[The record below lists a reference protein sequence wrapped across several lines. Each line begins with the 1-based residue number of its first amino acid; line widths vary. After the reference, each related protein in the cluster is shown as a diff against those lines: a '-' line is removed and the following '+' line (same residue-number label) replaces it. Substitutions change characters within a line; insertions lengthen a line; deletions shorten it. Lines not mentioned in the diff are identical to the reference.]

1 MKNIFYLIALLFSLS
16 VSSQHYMITFVN
28 VPAENEEEFINIETE
43 YWANSKKANIDA
55 GNQLAWGLVRKVG
68 GNPNNSWTHAFINV
82 FESAEKMTSPGVGPS
97 DNLSSSLITN
107 GTLSSYQADFHWV
120 VKSSIP
126 QSGERLDGQVTVW
139 NFARPK
145 NIIGFINE
153 NNNLENSFFDNND
166 TGKISWGG
174 GLKLNPRSNDLST
187 VMTWDGYPNIAEA
200 LNSLDIDLDF
210 TPPRGSKM
218 DEYDPD
224 GWTAQVIVQDIM
236 WLN

>member
-82 FESAEKMTSPGVGPS
+82 YESAEKMTSPGVGPS

-153 NNNLENSFFDNND
+153 NNNFFTIPPSENYAN
-166 TGKISWGG
+166 
-174 GLKLNPRSNDLST
+174 
-187 VMTWDGYPNIAEA
+187 
-200 LNSLDIDLDF
+200 
-210 TPPRGSKM
+210 
-218 DEYDPD
+218 
-224 GWTAQVIVQDIM
+224 QVSQ
-236 WLN
+236 

>member
-1 MKNIFYLIALLFSLS
+1 MKNIFYLIALFFSLS

-153 NNNLENSFFDNND
+153 NNNLWKPFFENND
-166 TGKISWGG
+166 TGRISWGV

-210 TPPRGSKM
+210 IPPRGSKM

>member
-1 MKNIFYLIALLFSLS
+1 MKNIFYLIALFFSLS

-55 GNQLAWGLVRKVG
+55 GNQLAWGFVRKVG

-153 NNNLENSFFDNND
+153 NNNLWKPFFENND
-166 TGKISWGG
+166 TGRISWGV

>member
-1 MKNIFYLIALLFSLS
+1 MKNIFYLIALFFSLS

-82 FESAEKMTSPGVGPS
+82 FESAEKMTSPGVGSS

-153 NNNLENSFFDNND
+153 NNNLWKPFFENND
-166 TGKISWGG
+166 TGRISWGV
-174 GLKLNPRSNDLST
+174 GLKLNPRSNELST

>member
-1 MKNIFYLIALLFSLS
+1 MKKAIFILSFLFS
-16 VSSQHYMITFVN
+16 VSLNAQYYMITFVN
-28 VPAENEEEFINIETE
+28 VPAENQEEFVNIETE
-43 YWANSKKANIDA
+43 FWAEGKQANIDA

-82 FESAEKMTSPGVGPS
+82 YDSAEKMTSPGIGPS
-97 DNLSSSLITN
+97 GNLSSSLVTN

-139 NFARPK
+139 NFANPE
-145 NIIGFINE
+145 NLSGFINE
-153 NNNLENSFFDNND
+153 NNNLWKPFFESND
-166 TGKISWGG
+166 TGRISWGV
-174 GLKLNPRSNDLST
+174 GLKLNPRSNNLST
-187 VMTWDGYPNIAEA
+187 VMTWDGYSSLAEA
-200 LNSLDIDLDF
+200 LNSLDVDPSF
-210 TPPRGSKM
+210 NPPRGSKM

>member
-43 YWANSKKANIDA
+43 YRANSKKANIDA

-97 DNLSSSLITN
+97 GNLSSSLITN
-107 GTLSSYQADFHWV
+107 GTLSSYQANFHWV

-153 NNNLENSFFDNND
+153 NNNLWKPFFENND
-166 TGKISWGG
+166 TGRISWGV

-200 LNSLDIDLDF
+200 LNSLDIDLNF

>member
-1 MKNIFYLIALLFSLS
+1 MKNIFYLIALFFSLS

-107 GTLSSYQADFHWV
+107 GTLSSYQANFHWV

-153 NNNLENSFFDNND
+153 NNNLWKPFFENND
-166 TGKISWGG
+166 TGRISWGV

-200 LNSLDIDLDF
+200 LNSLDIDLNF

>member
-1 MKNIFYLIALLFSLS
+1 MKNIFYLIALFFSLS

-107 GTLSSYQADFHWV
+107 GTLSSYQANFHWV

-153 NNNLENSFFDNND
+153 NNNLWKPFFENND
-166 TGKISWGG
+166 TGRISWGV

>member
-1 MKNIFYLIALLFSLS
+1 MKNIFYLIALFFSLS

-82 FESAEKMTSPGVGPS
+82 FESAEKMTSPGVGSS

-153 NNNLENSFFDNND
+153 NNNLWKPFFENND
-166 TGKISWGG
+166 TGRISWGV

>member
-1 MKNIFYLIALLFSLS
+1 MKNIFYLIALFFSLS

-153 NNNLENSFFDNND
+153 NNNLWKPFFENND
-166 TGKISWGG
+166 TGRISWGV

-200 LNSLDIDLDF
+200 LNSLDIALDF